1 MKPARII
8 NAKVISSSPEG
19 DREATPGP
27 TRAREQMTRR
37 DLPQKLPP
45 FCQTWRWHA
54 TSDAHPG
61 LAGRRAERLGGRLQA
76 AAKRWA
82 RLEAKMSAAPRKA
95 AGKAAAAMPV
105 QPKTS
110 SKTPEK

>member
-1 MKPARII
+1 MI
-8 NAKVISSSPEG
+8 NAKVIGSSPEG

-27 TRAREQMTRR
+27 IRAREQVTRR

-54 TSDAHPG
+54 TSDAHQG
-61 LAGRRAERLGGRLQA
+61 FAGRLGERPQA

-82 RLEAKMSAAPRKA
+82 RLDAKMSTAPRKA
-95 AGKAAAAMPV
+95 AGKAEAAMPV